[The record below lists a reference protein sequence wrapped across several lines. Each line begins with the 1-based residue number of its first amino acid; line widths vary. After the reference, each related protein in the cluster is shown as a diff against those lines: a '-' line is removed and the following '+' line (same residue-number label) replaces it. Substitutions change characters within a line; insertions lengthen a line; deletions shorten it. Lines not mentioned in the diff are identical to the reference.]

1 MAKRKPKKVEYTFYN
16 QTLIEN
22 IKEIILTRRP
32 TTPRWGWCYFMNNEP
47 FGFTGAIKVYATK
60 GGAITDFVYFLSRG
74 VQIKEFLAQLSG
86 VHHDYVGRAEI
97 EALGATTADGYSVRV
112 QIFKNVR
119 KEARQ
124 LANELLDSGIIEL
137 RRYDINLREYVADE

>member
-16 QTLIEN
+16 QNLIEN

-32 TTPRWGWCYFMNNEP
+32 ITPRWGWCYFVNNEP
-47 FGFTGAIKVYATK
+47 FGFSGAVRIYATK
-60 GGAITDFVYFLSRG
+60 NGAIGKFAYFLSQG
-74 VQIKEFLAQLSG
+74 EQVKEFLAQLSG
-86 VHHDYVGRAEI
+86 VGYDYVGRAEI
-97 EALGATTADGYSVRV
+97 QALGTTPPAGVPTRV
-112 QIFKNVR
+112 GILKNVR

-137 RRYDINLREYVADE
+137 RRYDTNLNRYVVDE